1 MPRAFGKER
10 PLWSVLS
17 WVALVI
23 VIVVLIVLWATGVL

>member
-10 PLWSVLS
+10 PQWSIIGWAV
-17 WVALVI
+17 VVI